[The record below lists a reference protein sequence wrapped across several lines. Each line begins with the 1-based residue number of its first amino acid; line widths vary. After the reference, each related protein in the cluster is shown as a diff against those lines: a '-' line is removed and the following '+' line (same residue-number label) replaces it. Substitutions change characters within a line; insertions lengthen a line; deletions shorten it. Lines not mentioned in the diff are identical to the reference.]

1 MRSPATQASPIAG
14 RWGAVVVTRRSVAE
28 LDLLDRRL
36 GRDLALDYLETAG
49 MFEDAELRT
58 RRRSVGRPV
67 PDTDLTV
74 VGGVEA
80 ATQSFANRL
89 KTHKGELAPLGHPE
103 YGSRHHEL
111 IGEPNN
117 ERNRNLVK
125 LYVLQALRHEPR
137 IAEVLE
143 CAVRAAHDPAREQVR
158 IELTVRLIDEHEPLN
173 LVVPF
178 SFGGVG

>member
-1 MRSPATQASPIAG
+1 MS
-14 RWGAVVVTRRSVAE
+14 RRSIAE
-28 LDLLDRRL
+28 LDVLDRRL
-36 GRDLALDYLETAG
+36 GRDLALDYLETSG
-49 MFEDAELRT
+49 MFEDADF
-58 RRRSVGRPV
+58 RRARRVRSNPV
-67 PDTDLTV
+67 PDVDLTTV
-74 VGGVEA
+74 DSVEA
-80 ATQSFANRL
+80 ATQAFANRL
-89 KTHKGELAPLGHPE
+89 KTHKGELAPLGHPT

-143 CAVRAAHDPAREQVR
+143 CDVRATHDPARDQVR
-158 IELTVRLIDEHEPLN
+158 IELTVRLIDDHDPLN

-178 SFGGVG
+178 SFAGEGEAP